1 MKIVQ
6 RFKEDDEYME
16 DAAVQ
21 LEVTNAEG
29 KKVVDLYVGTPCP
42 EDANLYRDLNFV
54 YDIADW
60 LKAAYEAGKNGED
73 FESIEEPWT
82 EI

>member
-6 RFKEDDEYME
+6 RFKEDEEYFE

-21 LEVTNAEG
+21 LVVTSDSGE
-29 KKVVDLYVGTPCP
+29 KLVDLYVGTPCP

-60 LKAAYEAGKNGED
+60 LKTAYEAGKKGES
-73 FESIEEPWT
+73 FESVEEPWT
-82 EI
+82 DD

>member
-6 RFKEDDEYME
+6 KFKEDEEYME
-16 DAAVQ
+16 DARMQ
-21 LEVTNAEG
+21 LEAYDKDG
-29 KKVVDLYVGTPCP
+29 KKIIDLYVGTPCP

-54 YDIADW
+54 YYIADW

-73 FESIEEPWT
+73 FESVEEPWK
-82 EI
+82 ED